1 MQGCTITSPK
11 AESNIFRQTILCFGY
26 IDYILGLVFEA
37 NIEASLKVEPFSNR
51 VPIVIDL
58 VLPILPTSCLTGYI
72 VLASFISFKSAKKTP
87 SNYLR
92 FLLCCTF
99 SFELRQK
106 CGFYMSKTCLL
117 FLNIGVRTS
126 LRGDIL
132 HTFLLFFLQPFET
145 R

>member
-11 AESNIFRQTILCFGY
+11 AESNIFRKTILCFGY

-37 NIEASLKVEPFSNR
+37 NIEASLKVEPFSNCE
-51 VPIVIDL
+51 PIVKDL
-58 VLPILPTSCLTGYI
+58 VLPILGI
-72 VLASFISFKSAKKTP
+72 VLASSISFKSAKKTP

-132 HTFLLFFLQPFET
+132 HTFLLFFLQLFET

>member
-1 MQGCTITSPK
+1 MYKNGKKCKVARLPLQRLK
-11 AESNIFRQTILCFGY
+11 ATFLDKQFFALVILIIFWVQSLRQTQRLPQ
-26 IDYILGLVFEA
+26 
-37 NIEASLKVEPFSNR
+37 VEPFSNCE
-51 VPIVIDL
+51 PIVKDL
-58 VLPILPTSCLTGYI
+58 VLPILGI
-72 VLASFISFKSAKKTP
+72 VLASSISFKSAKKTP

-117 FLNIGVRTS
+117 LLNIGVRTS